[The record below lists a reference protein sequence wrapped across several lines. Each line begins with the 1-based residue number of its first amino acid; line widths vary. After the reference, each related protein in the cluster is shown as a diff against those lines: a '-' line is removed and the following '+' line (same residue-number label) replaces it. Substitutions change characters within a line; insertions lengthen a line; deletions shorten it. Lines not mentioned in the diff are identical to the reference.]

1 MSSLVVNSFEI
12 LTNAKVVFWDFDGVI
27 KDSADIKVQAY
38 VDMFADHGT
47 EIQSKVLSRYKV
59 EGGMSRFK
67 LIPLFY
73 RDIVGMS
80 LTDEQL
86 NTKLNLYSEM
96 VVDRVIQSPYIS
108 GIQDYLKY
116 NFERQNFII
125 VTNTPKSEIDLILN
139 SLGINKYFA
148 AVFGAPDIKEDI
160 VRRFLDESDAN
171 VKDCV
176 LVGDSQGDLIAARTN
191 GIPFIFRGI
200 DNSDRYEYSLL
211 DFSGLNG

>member
-96 VVDRVIQSPYIS
+96 VVDRVIQSAYIP
-108 GIQDYLKY
+108 GVHDYCRY
-116 NFERQNFII
+116 NFKRQKFLL
-125 VTNTPKSEIDLILN
+125 VTNTPKSEIDVILKT
-139 SLGINKYFA
+139 LGLEKYFE
-148 AVFGAPDIKEDI
+148 AVFGAPDLKEEI
-160 VRRFLDESDAN
+160 VRNFLNESDISA
-171 VKDCV
+171 KHCV
-176 LVGDSQGDLIAARTN
+176 FVGDSEGDFVAARSN
-191 GIPFIFRGI
+191 AVPFIYRGV
-200 DNSDRYEYSLL
+200 DDPGYHEYWLPHFQF
-211 DFSGLNG
+211 D

>member
-1 MSSLVVNSFEI
+1 LVVNSFEI

-96 VVDRVIQSPYIS
+96 VVDRVIQSPYIP
-108 GIQDYLKY
+108 GVQDYFRY
-116 NFERQNFII
+116 NFKRQKFLL
-125 VTNTPKSEIDLILN
+125 VTNTPKSEIDVILKK
-139 SLGINKYFA
+139 LGLEKYFE
-148 AVFGAPDIKEDI
+148 AVFGAPDLKEDI
-160 VRRFLDESDAN
+160 VRKFLNESDISA
-171 VKDCV
+171 KYCV
-176 LVGDSQGDLIAARTN
+176 FVGDSEGDFVAAHN
-191 GIPFIFRGI
+191 NAVPFIYRGV
-200 DNSDRYEYSLL
+200 DDSGYHEYRLPH
-211 DFSGLNG
+211 FQF